1 MAGPTLD
8 APADLGT
15 AAADRIEA
23 RLDRIAARL
32 DLLAEVQE
40 VERRERER
48 WADLVHELTPV
59 AQAAMALASDELAEL
74 NRDVS
79 VDDVTRFVRTL
90 VRSLPQLEAMLVQL
104 ASAGELLHEVT
115 SLTGDG
121 MGALSDALA
130 RAERNG
136 YFAAA
141 RNGGVVLDRVAGV
154 LAADPVGTAGRATPS
169 ALDLLRRLRDPQT
182 RRGLARALDLVRALG
197 DAPAA
202 PIATSPLFSRP
213 PNPTKD

>member
-1 MAGPTLD
+1 MSGATTVDVPSTHPEWL
-8 APADLGT
+8 
-15 AAADRIEA
+15 EA

-32 DLLAEVQE
+32 EALAEAQAA
-40 VERRERER
+40 ERRERER

-59 AQAAMALASDELAEL
+59 AQAAMAMASDELAEL
-74 NRDVS
+74 NRDVGA
-79 VDDVTRFVRTL
+79 DDVTRFARTL
-90 VRSLPQLEAMLVQL
+90 VRSLPQLEALLAQL

-130 RAERNG
+130 RAEQRG

-141 RNGGVVLDRVAGV
+141 RSGGAVLDRMAAV
-154 LAADPVGTAGRATPS
+154 LAADAADGAGPAEPPS
-169 ALDLLRRLRDPQT
+169 ALALLRQLRDPQT

-197 DAPAA
+197 DAPTTA
-202 PIATSPLFSRP
+202 PSSIPT
-213 PNPTKD
+213 PTKD